1 MDTTLEV
8 LLLLLLLL
16 LMVLFMVDDDDD
28 DDDDEEEEEDEEEE
42 PFDASGSVLLME
54 VMVSMI
60 LTTGANS
67 WKPMA

>member
-16 LMVLFMVDDDDD
+16 MMVLVMVLLMVED
-28 DDDDEEEEEDEEEE
+28 DDDDEEEEEDE
-42 PFDASGSVLLME
+42 PFDESGCVLLIG
-54 VMVSMI
+54 VMVSMMLI
-60 LTTGANS
+60 TGANS